1 MKDSGALLFTD
12 LDGSLLDHYDYNY
25 RAAVPSLKMLE
36 AQSVPVIPASSKT
49 RAEIENL
56 RRELDNTHPFIAE
69 NGAATFIPEGYFPHQ
84 PAGTKKRDGYWVREM
99 SEPRS
104 HWLHI
109 LAGLE
114 DQFKGDFDYF
124 FRTGTAGIAR
134 ITGLGELEAA
144 MANQREYSEPVQ
156 WLGTSENKR
165 KFVQSLEMAGA
176 SVLQGGRFLAV
187 SGDCD
192 KGRALA
198 WLRSVYRDQS
208 MNEYDHDLA
217 VGDSDNDVAMLLA
230 AKTALLIRSPV
241 HDFPDLG
248 QKKSTI
254 YSRACG
260 PQGWAEG
267 VALWLQQCNFN
278 GMD

>member
-1 MKDSGALLFTD
+1 MKGLGALLFTD
-12 LDGSLLDHYDYNY
+12 LDGSLLDHYDYSY
-25 RAAVPSLKMLE
+25 SAAIPSLKMLE
-36 AQSVPVIPASSKT
+36 DRSVPVIPASSKT
-49 RAEIENL
+49 RAEIEHL
-56 RRELDNTHPFIAE
+56 RRELGNPHPFIAE
-69 NGAATFIPEGYFPHQ
+69 NGAAVFIPEGYFSQQ
-84 PAGTKKRDGYWVREM
+84 PADTEKSDGYWVREM

-114 DQFKGDFDYF
+114 DQFSGEFDYF
-124 FRTGTAGIAR
+124 FRAGTAGIVRA
-134 ITGLGELEAA
+134 TGLGEAQAA

-156 WLGTSENKR
+156 WLGTPERKR
-165 KFVQSLEMAGA
+165 QFVQSLEIAGA
-176 SVLQGGRFLAV
+176 SVLKGGRFLAV
-187 SGDCD
+187 AGDCD

-198 WLRSVYRDQS
+198 WLRSVYREQP
-208 MNEYDHDLA
+208 MIEYDHDLA

-241 HDFPDLG
+241 HSFPDLG
-248 QKKSTI
+248 HKKDTI

-267 VALWLQQCNFN
+267 VALWLQQSGFN
-278 GMD
+278 GID